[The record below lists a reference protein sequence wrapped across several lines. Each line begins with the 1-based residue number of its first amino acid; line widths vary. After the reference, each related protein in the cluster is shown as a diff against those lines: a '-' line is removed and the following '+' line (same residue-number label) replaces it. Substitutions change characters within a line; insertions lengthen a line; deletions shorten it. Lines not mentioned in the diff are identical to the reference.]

1 MINYRYQLTQPRK
14 IVKKIFDENIKGKV
28 IVKPTYFSI
37 CAADQRYFQ
46 GKRKIDILDKKLPLS
61 LIHEAV
67 GEVIVDETNTFKP
80 RDKVILLPNII
91 NEEKYE
97 NYNPNNLFMSSSADG
112 FMQEKIIINPNQ
124 LINFKNKN
132 EQIMVFSELLSVAIH
147 AINTIDNHLK
157 KAKTVGIWGD
167 GNLGYLLHLYLK
179 HKYKNLN
186 VIIFG
191 TNQEK
196 LSMFGMTD
204 KRINIL
210 NNKIMNVD
218 IAFEAVG
225 GENSQN
231 AINQIIDYINPTG
244 IICLLGVSE
253 NLQPINTRMIL
264 EKGITLIGRSRS
276 LKKDF
281 IEAIR
286 FLEKPENK
294 EPINKVIAKVFIVRN
309 IHDIVDAFDFDYTN
323 YWKTLIKWEM

>member
-1 MINYRYQLTQPRK
+1 MINYRYQLSQPRK
-14 IVKKIFDENIKGKV
+14 LVKKIYDEDAKGKV

-46 GKRKIDILDKKLPLS
+46 GKRKADILDKKLPLS

-67 GEVIVDETNTFKP
+67 GEVIVDTTNTFKP
-80 RDKVILLPNII
+80 HDKVVLLPNII
-91 NEEKYE
+91 NEAMYE
-97 NYNPNNLFMSSSADG
+97 NYNPKNLFMSSSTDG
-112 FMQEKIIINPNQ
+112 FMQEKIIISPEQ
-124 LINFKNKN
+124 LIKFKNTN
-132 EQIMVFSELLSVAIH
+132 EQVMVFSELLSVAIH
-147 AINTIDNHLK
+147 AITTIDNNLK
-157 KAKTVGIWGD
+157 KVKTVGIWGD

-179 HKYKNLN
+179 YKYKNLN

-196 LSMFGMTD
+196 LSMFGCAD
-204 KRINIL
+204 KRINIFK
-210 NNKIMNVD
+210 NKILNVD

-253 NLQPINTRMIL
+253 NLQPINTRLVL

-276 LKKDF
+276 TKKDF
-281 IEAIR
+281 LEAIK
-286 FLEKPENK
+286 FLEKQENK
-294 EPINKVIAKVFIVRN
+294 AEICKVIAKVFTIRN
-309 IHDIVDAFDFDYTN
+309 IQDIVNAFDFDYTN